1 MTQTTEA
8 TETPVLL
15 TLESMLG
22 RFRDRHPALVGPF
35 EDLKPEL
42 ERGEGAQPLAN
53 LIGCEVALE
62 TRGGLH
68 VYGWRGQTGR
78 FELQVPRPF
87 DPEPP
92 RREPEQPPAVP
103 ATGEETPPGPPDEP
117 KPPAAPPAGAEPEP
131 EPAPAETSGLFAALA
146 ALLGDAT
153 LLLTVARTG
162 EADGEPLLS
171 VTVVPHGDA
180 PGLAPVCLE
189 GTAGELDGHFVAA
202 LTAKAEGR
210 RRIEAQVEA
219 LKAADKALE
228 EAKKAEV
235 AAKAKQTE
243 GKKKAVK
250 DKEAQ
255 EQAQAQPVE
264 SAAEAPQP
272 QAALF

>member
-1 MTQTTEA
+1 MSHMTQTTEP
-8 TETPVLL
+8 PVLL

-22 RFRDRHPALVGPF
+22 RFRDKHIALVGPF

-53 LIGCEVALE
+53 LIGCEVDLE

-87 DPEPP
+87 DPEHR
-92 RREPEQPPAVP
+92 RREPEEPSAVP
-103 ATGEETPPGPPDEP
+103 TTGEATPPGPSAEP
-117 KPPAAPPAGAEPEP
+117 EPPAAPPPGAEPEP
-131 EPAPAETSGLFAALA
+131 EPAPAGTPGLFAALA

-153 LLLTVARTG
+153 LLLTVAKTG
-162 EADGEPLLS
+162 EADGAPLLS

-180 PGLAPVCLE
+180 PGLAAVGLE
-189 GTAGELDGHFVAA
+189 GTAGELDAHFVAA
-202 LTAKAEGR
+202 LTAKADGR
-210 RRIEAQVEA
+210 KRIEDQIEA
-219 LKAADKALE
+219 LKAADRALE

-235 AAKAKQTE
+235 AAKTKQADA
-243 GKKKAVK
+243 KKKAVK

-255 EQAQAQPVE
+255 ANTQLDDPAT
-264 SAAEAPQP
+264 EAPPP